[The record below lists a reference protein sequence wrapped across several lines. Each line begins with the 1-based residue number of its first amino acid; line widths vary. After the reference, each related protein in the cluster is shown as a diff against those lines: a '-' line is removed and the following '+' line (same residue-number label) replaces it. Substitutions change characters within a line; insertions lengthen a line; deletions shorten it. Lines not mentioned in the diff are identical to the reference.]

1 MSRKQIHTDCII
13 IGAGYAGIAAA
24 SKLHEA
30 GKNIVILEARER
42 IGGRVNT
49 HVLPDSGVTVD
60 LGAQWIGP
68 AQHNMWNWVR
78 KHQVEVFDCYDSGKN
93 IFSFNGSRSTYNG
106 SIPKMNPIA
115 LIEIGIAMTR
125 LNKMCRQIPLESPW
139 TAPKAQ
145 EWDSITMDTWI
156 RRNVKTG
163 QARMAIHVGLETVFA
178 SQASEISLLHFLF
191 FCHSGDNLDTL
202 LGVTGGAQ
210 QTLFKKG
217 TQHLLKQEAKPFW
230 DKIYFNQPVKSIHQ
244 DDTGVIAYTD
254 ELEVRAKKIIIAIP
268 PALCQKIH
276 FIQPLPQRK
285 AQLFQRMP
293 MGAAMKCFIVY
304 DKPFWRDSGYSGQIV
319 SDRIPFHASFD
330 CSKPDDKGIFLFF
343 VEGRHARDF
352 IELPLHIRKEK
363 VLSELEHYYGA
374 QALKVIDYTD
384 KCWTEEEYSGGCY
397 AGNFTP
403 GSWTQFGQVLRTPV
417 GNIHWAG
424 TETAVKWCGYMDGA
438 IESGYRAAD
447 EILKSG
453 L

>member
-24 SKLHEA
+24 SRLHEA
-30 GKNIVILEARER
+30 GKNIIVLEARER

-68 AQHNMWNWVR
+68 GQHNMWNWVK

-93 IFSFNGSRSTYNG
+93 IFDYRGNISAYKGT
-106 SIPKMNPIA
+106 IPKMNPIA
-115 LIEIGIAMTR
+115 LIEIGIAMAR

-178 SQASEISLLHFLF
+178 CQASEISLLHFLF
-191 FCHSGDNLDTL
+191 YCHSGDNLDTL

-217 TQHLLKQEAKPFW
+217 TQHLLEQEAKPFR

-244 DDTGVIAYTD
+244 DDAGVTVYTD
-254 ELEVRAKKIIIAIP
+254 ELEVIAKKIIIAIP

-293 MGAAMKCFIVY
+293 MGAAMKCFAVY
-304 DKPFWRDSGYSGQIV
+304 EKPFWRENNFSGQIV
-319 SDRIPFHASFD
+319 SDRTPFHASFD
-330 CSKPDDKGIFLFF
+330 CSNLDDKGIFLFF

-352 IELPLHIRKEK
+352 IELPQHIRKEK

-374 QALKVIDYTD
+374 QARKAIDYTD

-447 EILKSG
+447 EILKSR